1 MREIVSNF
9 VTSRSWRRLLPI
21 AALSLVPTL
30 AVAQA
35 TEAEQQVSTV
45 IAEFDRALERF
56 DFDALRGLLAPEFT
70 ELSKG
75 CGPDKPRSSR
85 SQYLS
90 TLAAAAKTNPT
101 LRRQRGPLEIK
112 LLGAGDIAVARSQV
126 HDTLEWPTGT
136 LTSDSHE
143 TIFLTRVGEK
153 YRLTSLDA
161 TLACADM
168 HLTGS
173 LPALP
178 APSGP

>member
-1 MREIVSNF
+1 MREIVGNS
-9 VTSRSWRRLLPI
+9 VVRRAWRRLLPL

-35 TEAEQQVSTV
+35 TEAEQRVATA
-45 IAEFDRALERF
+45 IADFDRALERF
-56 DFDALRGLLAPEFT
+56 DFEALRGLLAPEFT

-101 LRRQRGPLEIK
+101 FRRQRGPLEIK
-112 LLGAGDIAVARSQV
+112 LLGTGDIAVARSQV
-126 HDTLEWPTGT
+126 DDTLEWPTGT

-143 TIFLTRVGEK
+143 AIFLTRVGEK
-153 YRLTSLDA
+153 YKLTSLDA
-161 TLACADM
+161 TLACSDM

-178 APSGP
+178 GP